1 MTETA
6 PLKTPAALPRMAYR
20 ADVDG
25 MRAVAVMA
33 VLLFH
38 AGLGLPGGFV
48 GVDVFFVISGFL
60 ITSIVTR
67 EVQAGEFSYLG
78 FWERRAR
85 RLVPAMAVVAM
96 ATVAMAYFLLLPHD
110 YKELGQSVVSQTFA
124 CANFYFW
131 REAGYFAGPSEIK
144 PLLHTWSLAVEEQF
158 YFVMPGLLM
167 LAHRLWPTR
176 IRAVLITTL
185 LASLGWCVYSTTL
198 YPDAAFYLLPAR
210 AWEML
215 LGGVVALS
223 GDFSWLKRGPAE
235 MLSFAGLA
243 TVVGS
248 VLFYPAGTP
257 FPGSYAILPCVG
269 TAAMI
274 AGNSV
279 HQTVTSRLLGWKPV
293 VFIGLI
299 SYSLYLWH
307 WPLFAFANYMTPG
320 ELPQWLAISLL
331 VISVVMGVL
340 SWKFVETPFR
350 NRALLPSRGRVLGV
364 ASIALLTLGGVG
376 VGLHMLNG
384 VRSRFGEDIL
394 RLADARTDR
403 NPLRKLHHDLTGS
416 ALAKGPK
423 LLVGSADDEPQLII
437 VGDSHGD
444 AIVPGIVGLC
454 KQQDVPMVAFTRSDT
469 LPLCFTG
476 QPRDNSE
483 RNFYKT
489 AVAYIK
495 QSSAQ
500 HVMLIARWS
509 EYEERLNEKDLTA
522 TIKGLVEL
530 GKHVWLIR
538 QVPEPAGDVPR
549 FLALSAWWG
558 MDDTQ
563 IRRSKRDYQSQQTS
577 VDQFLAAVDD
587 DRVRVVDISA
597 RFFESSEFAVA
608 ELNGDPLYF
617 DTNHLSTKGAA
628 FAASGLESVFESIAG
643 GTR

>member
-1 MTETA
+1 MTAAAQA
-6 PLKTPAALPRMAYR
+6 PPVLRRMAYR

-25 MRAVAVMA
+25 MRAVAVVA

-85 RLVPAMAVVAM
+85 RLVPAMVVVVL
-96 ATVAMAYFLLLPHD
+96 ATVAMAYLLLLPHD

-124 CANFYFW
+124 MANFYFW

-167 LAHRLWPTR
+167 LAHRIWPKR
-176 IRAVLITTL
+176 ILAVLVTTL
-185 LASLGWCVYSTTL
+185 LVSLGWCVYSTRV

-215 LGGVVALS
+215 LGGVIALS
-223 GDFSWLKRGPAE
+223 GDFTWLKRGPAE
-235 MLSFAGLA
+235 ILSFAGLM
-243 TVVGS
+243 TVIGS
-248 VLFYPAGTP
+248 ILFYPTGTP
-257 FPGSYAILPCVG
+257 FPGSYAILPCIG

-279 HQTVTSRLLGWKPV
+279 HSTATSKLLAWRPI
-293 VFIGLI
+293 VFVGLI

-307 WPLFAFANYMTPG
+307 WPLFAFANYITPD
-320 ELPQWLAISLL
+320 ELPRWLAIGLIAAS
-331 VISVVMGVL
+331 IVMGVL
-340 SWKFVETPFR
+340 SWRFVETPFR
-350 NRALLPSRGRVLGV
+350 NKELLPSRGRVLGAAAV
-364 ASIALLTLGGVG
+364 ALLTLAGVG
-376 VGLHMLNG
+376 ITLHVTDG
-384 VRSRFGEDIL
+384 VRSRFGNDIL

-403 NPLRKLHHDLTGS
+403 NPMRKLHHDLSGS
-416 ALAKGPK
+416 TLAKGPR
-423 LLVGSADDEPQLII
+423 LLAGKTGTEPELIV

-469 LPLCFTG
+469 LPLCFTRT
-476 QPRDNSE
+476 PRDKSE
-483 RNFYKT
+483 ETFYKSA
-489 AVAYIK
+489 AVYIK
-495 QSSAQ
+495 QSPAK

-509 EYEERLNEKDLTA
+509 EYEERLNDQDLAA
-522 TIKGLVEL
+522 TVAGLLEL

-538 QVPEPAGDVPR
+538 QVPEPTADVPR
-549 FLALSAWWG
+549 FLALCARWG
-558 MDDTQ
+558 LDNKR
-563 IRRSKRDYQSQQTS
+563 IRCSKSDYESRQAP
-577 VDQFLAAVDD
+577 VDRFLATVNHDHVRIVD
-587 DRVRVVDISA
+587 VSA
-597 RFFESSEFAVA
+597 KFFEASEFAVT
-608 ELNGDPLYF
+608 ELDGHPLYF
-617 DTNHLSTKGAA
+617 DTNHLSTKGAV
-628 FAASGLESVFESIAG
+628 FAAASLESIVGSIADS
-643 GTR
+643 TP